1 MSRNAKIAYVSLIS
15 LVGVVVFLLGLF
27 TPAYSF
33 WVGLIIGIVC
43 WVGSGIL
50 GRYWEISK

>member
-1 MSRNAKIAYVSLIS
+1 MSKNAKIAYLSLIS

-33 WVGLIIGIVC
+33 WVGLVIGIAC